1 VHALDPTARA
11 FLPPTPSQISAAEMG
26 VAAVVAA
33 TPHAAIV
40 DAVVG
45 ATEINTAVMGA
56 ASTYAVMGT
65 AKMNAVDVYASVNS
79 ADPSAAGNYY
89 GSPAAGN
96 FSISHTIGTP
106 VAPPPPGNLPA
117 VLTCMGVN
125 VPDGCPSYPHKKV

>member
-1 VHALDPTARA
+1 V
-11 FLPPTPSQISAAEMG
+11 S
-26 VAAVVAA
+26 VAAMNANVV
-33 TPHAAIV
+33 
-40 DAVVG
+40 
-45 ATEINTAVMGA
+45 GA

-65 AKMNAVDVYASVNS
+65 ARMNTVDVYAPVYS